1 MPRSLSLASHTAS
14 SLSVLGR
21 PGRCS
26 GVAGVDQPHHQAA
39 GFQQVHERPPVVG
52 GGLDHDALDPLAG
65 QLLGQLDDGVGGGRH
80 LPYLGG
86 ALARLGRVRHPRAH
100 HPRRLGHVDRGDL
113 RHDLLG
119 CFDLGD
125 VAVLG
130 HQPASC
136 HRWGRFGAAR
146 EPGGEPEL

>member
-26 GVAGVDQPHHQAA
+26 GVAGVDHPHHQAA

-52 GGLDHDALDPLAG
+52 GGLDHDTLDPLAG

-80 LPYLGG
+80 LPYLVARWPGLAG
-86 ALARLGRVRHPRAH
+86 CGTRVHTIPDALATSIAAT
-100 HPRRLGHVDRGDL
+100 
-113 RHDLLG
+113 
-119 CFDLGD
+119 C
-125 VAVLG
+125 ATISSA
-130 HQPASC
+130 ASTSAMSPS
-136 HRWGRFGAAR
+136 WATSLPPTIVG
-146 EPGGEPEL
+146 